1 MRSTRQLIARL
12 RASGS
17 ESTEVEVKAA
27 LHGFPKSALETMS
40 AFANGSGGTILFGLR
55 DKSFLPIPGFN
66 AQRVHDA
73 VSNAVRSKLTPHPA
87 VELSIEEFEG
97 HRLVRADVE
106 ELPYFE
112 KPCFVSHKGA
122 YGGSYVRIGEGDH
135 KLSEYEV
142 SQLRENGIQP
152 EYDRETVE
160 GGSQEILSA
169 TSVNALLENAEYR
182 TPSAF
187 MGVER
192 HVALKRLNVIAEPY
206 KNAKP
211 TLAGLLALGVYP
223 QEFFPQLT
231 ITFVAVPGTS
241 LGVLGPEGM
250 AFTDNQSFNGG
261 IPAMITAAVDAVRRN
276 SHRAAVITGRGRT
289 DVFDYPDVAV
299 REAITNAV
307 MHRDYSPYAR
317 GIQVQLEMYSDRL
330 EIRSPGG
337 LYGGIRP
344 EELGRA
350 AVSSSRNAALAKL
363 LEEVR
368 MPRTG
373 ASVCENRG
381 SGLARMAFAM
391 ERAGKDPPQ
400 FRATPTSVT
409 VILRRLPSVA
419 AAGPPP
425 PPRGPPGGRPPQP
438 GPRRAPRHFFGPA
451 LADAV
456 ASGRVP
462 ERRLDDMATRIVAAL
477 RSVGGVGA
485 RRRPAGSPSP
495 AVLRENAELAE
506 RVATRSAVLLRHENG
521 VLPLDPALPRL
532 VVVGGR
538 AETGVLSGGG
548 SSTVTPPDA
557 VQEEG
562 FSIAQL
568 SLPKTFHRPAP
579 LDELR
584 RALPETE
591 VVFLEGGPE
600 EVRASLR
607 AGDTAV
613 VIAQHW
619 ATEGRDNPDLS
630 LEDGQDELISAVAGA
645 AGRTVVVLQTPG
657 AVRMPW
663 LEEVDAVL
671 AAWYG
676 GSGGAAAIAA
686 LLTGAAS
693 PAGRLPVSFPRD
705 EGQLPRR
712 EMTDPQSTTSNP
724 GEPRRGGFP
733 LVGYDVEGADVG
745 YRWYAREGLDPLFW
759 FGHGLSYT
767 SFAYEDVE
775 TGLDEDG
782 SPRVSLTVRNAGERA
797 GVDVPQV
804 YLAPPEG
811 THRLVGW
818 ASVALEPG
826 ESRRVSIV
834 ADDAR
839 CHARFVVD
847 DPRWVVE
854 EGAYRLRLARSASP
868 DDVVA
873 EAEVQLAGRVLA
885 P

>member
-27 LHGFPKSALETMS
+27 LHGFPQSALETMS

-160 GGSQEILSA
+160 GGSQELLSA
-169 TSVNALLENAEYR
+169 TAVSSLLESAEYR

-192 HVALKRLNVIAEPY
+192 HVALKRLNVIAEPH

-231 ITFVAVPGTS
+231 ITFVAVPGAS

-250 AFTDNQSFNGG
+250 AFTDNQSFNGS

-337 LYGGIRP
+337 LYGGIRA

-391 ERAGKDPPQ
+391 ERAGKDPPE

-409 VILRRLPSVA
+409 VILRRL
-419 AAGPPP
+419 
-425 PPRGPPGGRPPQP
+425 
-438 GPRRAPRHFFGPA
+438 
-451 LADAV
+451 
-456 ASGRVP
+456 ASG
-462 ERRLDDMATRIVAAL
+462 EGEDVAPPSSGASS
-477 RSVGGVGA
+477 RS
-485 RRRPAGSPSP
+485 
-495 AVLRENAELAE
+495 
-506 RVATRSAVLLRHENG
+506 
-521 VLPLDPALPRL
+521 
-532 VVVGGR
+532 GR
-538 AETGVLSGGG
+538 AEAHPRPG
-548 SSTVTPPDA
+548 SAAGARMPTTP
-557 VQEEG
+557 G
-562 FSIAQL
+562 S
-568 SLPKTFHRPAP
+568 
-579 LDELR
+579 
-584 RALPETE
+584 
-591 VVFLEGGPE
+591 
-600 EVRASLR
+600 
-607 AGDTAV
+607 
-613 VIAQHW
+613 
-619 ATEGRDNPDLS
+619 
-630 LEDGQDELISAVAGA
+630 VAGA
-645 AGRTVVVLQTPG
+645 GRGG
-657 AVRMPW
+657 AV
-663 LEEVDAVL
+663 EQ
-671 AAWYG
+671 
-676 GSGGAAAIAA
+676 GAAAPQRPLGSAP
-686 LLTGAAS
+686 GAAS
-693 PAGRLPVSFPRD
+693 AALSRGLAPGAEGPARPAASSGPGRLSAAGRAPGYPHEEELLRLMLESRAPVTSQRVQERLGLSQSATNRLLRRMIDAGRLVATAPPRSH
-705 EGQLPRR
+705 RR
-712 EMTDPQSTTSNP
+712 AYRLVTS
-724 GEPRRGGFP
+724 EDRRGG
-733 LVGYDVEGADVG
+733 G
-745 YRWYAREGLDPLFW
+745 
-759 FGHGLSYT
+759 
-767 SFAYEDVE
+767 
-775 TGLDEDG
+775 
-782 SPRVSLTVRNAGERA
+782 
-797 GVDVPQV
+797 
-804 YLAPPEG
+804 
-811 THRLVGW
+811 
-818 ASVALEPG
+818 
-826 ESRRVSIV
+826 
-834 ADDAR
+834 
-839 CHARFVVD
+839 
-847 DPRWVVE
+847 
-854 EGAYRLRLARSASP
+854 
-868 DDVVA
+868 
-873 EAEVQLAGRVLA
+873 
-885 P
+885 